1 MAEQINKRAQLVGL
15 EAPHGMDVDSEGH
28 ALSGLNKILLQAEL
42 RPEDGATPRPPSL
55 VPRLWM
61 RNAIMLTLRVMH
73 RLAEQNLCGLSFG
86 RDGASHEADIVCAP
100 ASGCASCH

>member
-15 EAPHGMDVDSEGH
+15 DAPHGMDVDSEGH

-61 RNAIMLTLRVMH
+61 RYM
-73 RLAEQNLCGLSFG
+73 QLC
-86 RDGASHEADIVCAP
+86 
-100 ASGCASCH
+100 